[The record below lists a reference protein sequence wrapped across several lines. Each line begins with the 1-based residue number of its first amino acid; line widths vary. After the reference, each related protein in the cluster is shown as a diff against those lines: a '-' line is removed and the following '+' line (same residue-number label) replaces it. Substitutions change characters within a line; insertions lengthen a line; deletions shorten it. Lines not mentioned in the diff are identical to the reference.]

1 MKKKIFW
8 LCILLIFVFTQVP
21 LMAAPVSVSAPAYI
35 LIDGNSGI
43 TLSEKN
49 ADKKMYPAST
59 TKIMTAILAIE
70 NCNMDDV
77 CTATFEDVN
86 SISWDSSKV
95 WLSEFEE
102 MTVRDLVF
110 SLLVVSA
117 NDAANVLGR
126 HISGDLT
133 EFAKLMTKRAAE
145 LGCTSTNFVN
155 AHGLHHD
162 KHYTTPRDLA
172 IIARHAMTL
181 PLFRE
186 SVATRE
192 YKIAPTNRY
201 EEERNL
207 KSTNHLLNPESSL
220 YYEYAN
226 GIKTGYTVKAGNC
239 LVSSAQSDRGLVIS
253 VVMGADKKDGKNWAF
268 IDSKKLLQHGLE
280 QCQSVNRAKAGQRL
294 STLPVSN
301 AKDAV
306 FIPMLAQTDVNIILP
321 EGADPDKIKKKE
333 YNIKDV
339 SAPFTKGQVLGRMEY
354 WYEDT
359 KVGETMLVADKDYEY
374 QALAF
379 IIHPVKKAVKSWWFW
394 VLLVLI
400 LLYWM
405 YLKEKKKRERRRRRL
420 EERRMRNNTYKN
432 MKE

>member
-1 MKKKIFW
+1 MKIKCFW

-21 LMAAPVSVSAPAYI
+21 LMAAPVSVSAPTYI

-49 ADKKMYPAST
+49 ADKRMYPAST

-70 NCNMDDV
+70 NCELDTV

-86 SISWDSSKV
+86 SISWDSTKV

-102 MTVRDLVF
+102 MSVKDLIF
-110 SLLVVSA
+110 SLLVCSA

-126 HISGDLT
+126 HIAGDLDS
-133 EFAKLMTKRAAE
+133 FAKLMTARAAE
-145 LGCTSTNFVN
+145 LGCTGTSFVN

-186 SVATRE
+186 VVMTRE
-192 YKIAPTNRY
+192 YTIEPTEKYDKQRII
-201 EEERNL
+201 
-207 KSTNHLLNPESSL
+207 KSTNHLLNPESSF
-220 YYEYAN
+220 YYEHAN

-239 LVSSAQSDRGLVIS
+239 LVSSAQSDRGFVIS

-268 IDSKKLLQHGLE
+268 IDSKKLLQYGLE
-280 QCQSVNRAKAGQRL
+280 ECVSVSRAKAGERL
-294 STLPVSN
+294 SSLPVAN
-301 AKDAV
+301 AKDA
-306 FIPMLAQTDVNIILP
+306 FLIPMLAQNDVNIILP

-339 SAPFTKGQVLGRMEY
+339 SAPFVKGQTLGRMEY
-354 WYEDT
+354 WYEDV
-359 KVGETMLVADKDYEY
+359 KVGETLLVADRDYEY
-374 QALAF
+374 QPLAF
-379 IIHPVKKAVKSWWFW
+379 IIHPAKKLLTSWWFW
-394 VLLVLI
+394 VLLVLGI
-400 LLYWM
+400 LFIM
-405 YLKEKKKRERRRRRL
+405 TARANKSRKRRRRRVK
-420 EERRMRNNTYKN
+420 RG
-432 MKE
+432 